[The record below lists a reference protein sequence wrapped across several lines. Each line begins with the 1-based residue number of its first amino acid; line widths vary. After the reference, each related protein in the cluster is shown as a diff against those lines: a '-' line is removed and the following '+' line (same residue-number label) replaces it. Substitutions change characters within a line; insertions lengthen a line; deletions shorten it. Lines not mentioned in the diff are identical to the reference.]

1 MRLLIWLFR
10 GLWNGSKGSLIG
22 AIILLAAGLIAA
34 YFMVLPYFNPPLQL
48 TADDFLD
55 LNMPS
60 ALQRV
65 KFSGELLDGNQ
76 SVTRDGENLNYGI
89 IEMDNPRYR
98 LLLVASKEPFDEDQT
113 EFLGTLLARD
123 PVHLD
128 IFEDIVDD
136 ENLEG
141 RAIEALF
148 LMGEPEQ
155 ETVMAYFVIDAI
167 LLGLGLIGLSRYLYL
182 RSKAA

>member
-1 MRLLIWLFR
+1 MRLLVWLFL
-10 GLWNGSKGSLIG
+10 GLWNGSKGSLIA
-22 AIILLAAGLIAA
+22 AIILLAAGLLAA

-48 TADDFLD
+48 TAEDFVD

-65 KFSGELLDGNQ
+65 EFSGEMVDGNQ

-89 IEMDNPRYR
+89 IEMDNQLYR
-98 LLLVASKEPFDEDQT
+98 LLLVASAEPLDEDQT
-113 EFLGTLLARD
+113 EFHGTLVGRN
-123 PVHLD
+123 PFHLN

-148 LMGEPEQ
+148 IMGEPEQ
-155 ETVMAYFVIDAI
+155 DTVMAYFVVDAL
-167 LLGLGLIGLSRYLYL
+167 LLGLAILGLSRYIYL